1 MAAISDK
8 FELPS
13 VPFGLGG
20 ISQMFR
26 RQRYQFGS
34 VERKA
39 RKKGSDV
46 WALRYREHLLEGTNC
61 HKSLIVGTV
70 EQYATESQARRA
82 AQALLLRINAG
93 SPNTGVVTFG
103 AVIERYLAEELP
115 DRHSTARGYRSW
127 LRNHI
132 IPKWGEHPMQEIK
145 PLAVEQWLK
154 GLDLAPKSKGHLKN
168 QMRIVFNCAM
178 RWELL
183 PYQSNPMGFVRVKG
197 VSKRVR
203 QPVVLTIEQFRQVLE
218 HIPEPYRTMCVVAG
232 CLGLRISEVL
242 GLQWCDFDWETHQV
256 HIRRSWVCGHVDGP
270 KTENSKR
277 PMPVDLAL
285 EKLLGEHRRRLPSS
299 LQESQW
305 VFPSKRT
312 GKPSHPWSAQRRWL
326 LRAGEKVGAGR
337 LGWHAFRHTYS
348 SLLNEHGTD
357 VKVQQEL
364 LRHADIRTTMNIYT
378 RAVPERLR
386 TANSKLVRLLLPTG
400 TTSRA

>member
-1 MAAISDK
+1 
-8 FELPS
+8 
-13 VPFGLGG
+13 
-20 ISQMFR
+20 MFK

-39 RKKGSDV
+39 RKKGPDV
-46 WALRYREHLLEGTNC
+46 WALRYREHLLDGTNC
-61 HKSLIVGTV
+61 HKSLVVGTV
-70 EQYATESQARRA
+70 AQHATESQARRA
-82 AQALLLRINAG
+82 AQTLLLRINADKPSAG
-93 SPNTGVVTFG
+93 AVTFG
-103 AVIERYLAEELP
+103 AVIDRYLAEELP
-115 DRHSTARGYRSW
+115 GRHSTARGYRSW
-127 LRNHI
+127 LKNHI
-132 IPKWGEHPMQEIK
+132 TPKWGEYSLEQIK

-183 PYQSNPMGFVRVKG
+183 PYQTNPMSFVRVKD

-203 QPVVLTIEQFRQVLE
+203 QPAVLTIEQFRQVLE
-218 HIPEPYRTMCVVAG
+218 HIPEPYRTMCVMAG

-242 GLQWCDFDWETHQV
+242 GLQWRDFDWDTRQLQ
-256 HIRRSWVCGHVDGP
+256 IRRSWVCGHVGEP
-270 KTENSKR
+270 KTENSRR

-285 EKLLGEHRRRLPSS
+285 EKILREHRRRLPS
-299 LQESQW
+299 LQSEW

-312 GKPSHPWSAQRRWL
+312 GMPAHPWSAQRRWL
-326 LRAGEKVGAGR
+326 LRAGEKVGTMR

-348 SLLNEHGTD
+348 TLLNEHGTD

-364 LRHADIRTTMNIYT
+364 LRHADIRTTMNVYT

-386 TANSKLVRLLLPTG
+386 KANSKLVRLLLPTG
-400 TTSRA
+400 T

>member
-1 MAAISDK
+1 
-8 FELPS
+8 
-13 VPFGLGG
+13 
-20 ISQMFR
+20 MFKR
-26 RQRYQFGS
+26 TRYQFGS

-39 RKKGSDV
+39 RRKGPDV
-46 WALRYREHLLEGTNC
+46 WALRYREHLLDGTNC

-70 EQYATESQARRA
+70 EQHATESQARRA
-82 AQALLLRINAG
+82 AQALLLRINVDN
-93 SPNTGVVTFG
+93 PNAGVVTFG

-115 DRHSTARGYRSW
+115 ERHSTARSYRSW
-127 LRNHI
+127 LANHI
-132 IPKWGEHPMQEIK
+132 KPKWGEYPLQQIK

-183 PYQSNPMGFVRVKG
+183 PYQANPMGFVRVRD

-203 QPVVLTIEQFRQVLE
+203 QSVVLTIDQFRQVLE

-242 GLQWCDFDWETHQV
+242 GLQWRDFNWETRQV
-256 HIRRSWVCGHVDGP
+256 QILRSWVFGHVGEP
-270 KTENSKR
+270 KTEYSRR

-285 EKLLGEHRRRLPSS
+285 EKLLREYRRRLPSS
-299 LQESQW
+299 LQESVW
-305 VFPSKRT
+305 LFASKRT
-312 GKPSHPWSAQRRWL
+312 GMPSHPWSAQRRWL
-326 LRAGEKVGAGR
+326 LRAGEKVGVGR

-348 SLLNEHGTD
+348 TLLNEHGTD

-386 TANSKLVRLLLPTG
+386 KANSKLVRLLLPTG
-400 TTSRA
+400 T

>member
-1 MAAISDK
+1 
-8 FELPS
+8 
-13 VPFGLGG
+13 
-20 ISQMFR
+20 MFR

-39 RKKGSDV
+39 RKRGPDV
-46 WALRYREHLLEGTNC
+46 WALRYREHLPDGTNC

-70 EQYATESQARRA
+70 AQHATESQARRA
-82 AQALLLRINAG
+82 AQTLLLRINADNP
-93 SPNTGVVTFG
+93 SARAVTFG

-115 DRHSTARGYRSW
+115 GRHSTARGYRSW
-127 LRNHI
+127 LKNHI
-132 IPKWGEHPMQEIK
+132 VPMWGEYSLDQIK
-145 PLAVEQWLK
+145 PLAVERWLK

-183 PYQSNPMGFVRVKG
+183 PYQTNPMGFVRVKD

-203 QPVVLTIEQFRQVLE
+203 QPAVLTIEQFRQVLE

-242 GLQWCDFDWETHQV
+242 GLQWRDFNWDTRQV
-256 HIRRSWVCGHVDGP
+256 QIRRSWVCGHVGEP
-270 KTENSKR
+270 KTENSRR

-285 EKLLGEHRRRLPSS
+285 EKILREHRRRSPSS
-299 LQESQW
+299 LQSEW

-312 GKPSHPWSAQRRWL
+312 GMPAHPWSAQRRWL
-326 LRAGEKVGAGR
+326 LRAGERVGTMR

-348 SLLNEHGTD
+348 TLLNEHGTD

-386 TANSKLVRLLLPTG
+386 KANSKLVRLLLPTG
-400 TTSRA
+400 T

>member
-1 MAAISDK
+1 MAPISDK
-8 FELPS
+8 FISPS
-13 VPFGLGG
+13 APFGLGG
-20 ISQMFR
+20 MSKMFK

-39 RKKGSDV
+39 RKKGPDV
-46 WALRYREHLLEGTNC
+46 WALRYREHLLDGTNC

-70 EQYATESQARRA
+70 AQHATESQARKA
-82 AQALLLRINAG
+82 AQTLLLRINADKPSAG
-93 SPNTGVVTFG
+93 AVTFG
-103 AVIERYLAEELP
+103 AVIDRYLAEELP
-115 DRHSTARGYRSW
+115 GRHSTARGYRSW
-127 LRNHI
+127 LQNHI
-132 IPKWGEHPMQEIK
+132 TPKWGEYSLEQIK

-183 PYQSNPMGFVRVKG
+183 PYQTNPMSFVRVKD

-203 QPVVLTIEQFRQVLE
+203 QPAVLTIEQFRQLLE

-242 GLQWCDFDWETHQV
+242 GLQWRDFDWDTRQLQ
-256 HIRRSWVCGHVDGP
+256 IRRSWVCGHVGEP
-270 KTENSKR
+270 KTENSRR
-277 PMPVDLAL
+277 PMPVDPAL
-285 EKLLGEHRRRLPSS
+285 EKILRDHRRRLPSS
-299 LQESQW
+299 LQSEW

-312 GKPSHPWSAQRRWL
+312 GMPAHPWSAQRRWL
-326 LRAGEKVGAGR
+326 LRAGEKVGTMR

-348 SLLNEHGTD
+348 TLLNEHGTD

-364 LRHADIRTTMNIYT
+364 LRHADIRTTMNVYT

-386 TANSKLVRLLLPTG
+386 KANSKLVRLLLPTG
-400 TTSRA
+400 T

>member
-1 MAAISDK
+1 MEHK
-8 FELPS
+8 
-13 VPFGLGG
+13 
-20 ISQMFR
+20 

-39 RKKGSDV
+39 RKKGPDV
-46 WALRYREHLLEGTNC
+46 WALRYREHLLDGTNC

-70 EQYATESQARRA
+70 EQHATESQARRA
-82 AQALLLRINAG
+82 AQALLLRINVDN
-93 SPNTGVVTFG
+93 PNAGVVTFG

-115 DRHSTARGYRSW
+115 DRHSTARSYQSW

-132 IPKWGEHPMQEIK
+132 KPKWGQYALKQIK

-183 PYQSNPMGFVRVKG
+183 PYQANPMGFVRVKD

-203 QPVVLTIEQFRQVLE
+203 QPAVLTIDQFRQVLE
-218 HIPEPYRTMCVVAG
+218 HIPEPYRTMCIMAG

-242 GLQWCDFDWETHQV
+242 GLQWRDFNWETRQV
-256 HIRRSWVCGHVDGP
+256 QIQRSWVFGHVGEP
-270 KTENSKR
+270 KTETSRR

-285 EKLLGEHRRRLPSS
+285 EKLLREYRRRLPSS
-299 LQESQW
+299 LQKSEW
-305 VFPSKRT
+305 LFASKRT
-312 GKPSHPWSAQRRWL
+312 GMPSHPWSAQRRWL
-326 LRAGEKVGAGR
+326 LRAGEKVGVGR

-348 SLLNEHGTD
+348 NLLNEHGTD

-386 TANSKLVRLLLPTG
+386 KANSKLVRLLLPTG
-400 TTSRA
+400 T